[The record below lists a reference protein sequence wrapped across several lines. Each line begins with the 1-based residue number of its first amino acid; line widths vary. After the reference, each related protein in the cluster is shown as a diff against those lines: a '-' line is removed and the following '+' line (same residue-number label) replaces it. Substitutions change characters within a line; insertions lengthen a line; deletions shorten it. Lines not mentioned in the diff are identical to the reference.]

1 MMSRRWESE
10 GVVGGFS
17 RSAPNAVL
25 IEFVRAELARR
36 PGLRIVDVGCGAARN
51 AAPMAAAGCRVLGTD
66 LALPMLAAARR
77 RAAEE
82 GVGDRVSLA
91 CAPMDRL
98 PVADGEA
105 DLVVA
110 HGVWN
115 LARSGT
121 ELRAAVAEAA
131 RVARPGAA
139 LFLFTFSRATL
150 APDAEPVPGEE
161 FVFTQFA
168 GEPQCFLTEGQVAE
182 ELARTGFVKDPPG
195 PLTEY
200 NRPVPGSVLPAGG
213 PVIYEGTFR
222 RAGPP

>member
-17 RSAPNAVL
+17 RGAPNAVL
-25 IEFVRAELARR
+25 IELVRAELARR
-36 PGLRIVDVGCGAARN
+36 PGLRVVDVGCGAARN

-77 RAAEE
+77 RAAED
-82 GVGDRVSLA
+82 GVGGCVSLA

-98 PVADGEA
+98 PLGDGEA

-115 LARSGT
+115 LARTSD
-121 ELRAAVAEAA
+121 EFRHAVREGA

-139 LFLFTFSRATL
+139 LFVFTFSRQTL
-150 APDAEPVPGEE
+150 PAQAQPVAGEP
-161 FVFTQFA
+161 FVFTQFS
-168 GEPQCFLTEGQVAE
+168 GEPQCFLTASQLVE
-182 ELARTGFVKDPPG
+182 ELGAAGFDPEG
-195 PLTEY
+195 ELQEH
-200 NRPVPGSVLPAGG
+200 NRPAGRVVTATG

-222 RAGPP
+222 RRG